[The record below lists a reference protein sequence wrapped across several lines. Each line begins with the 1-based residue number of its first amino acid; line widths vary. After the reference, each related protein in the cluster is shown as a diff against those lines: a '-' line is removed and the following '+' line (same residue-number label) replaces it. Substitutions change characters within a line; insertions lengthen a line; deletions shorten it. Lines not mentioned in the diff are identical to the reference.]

1 VTETIHLTY
10 LFDPLCGWCYGASPV
25 VEKLMEQEGFATELV
40 PTGLFADQGA
50 FPMNAGFAA
59 HAWEADQRI
68 AQLTGQV
75 FTEDYRTKVL
85 QSGEGRVDSG
95 PATLALT
102 TVRLTAPEREF
113 EALKAIQRARYVD
126 GRDNGDQAVIADVLA
141 ELNLQEAAARFA
153 APDEELLSANRA
165 RIAKGLAEM
174 RRLGARGVPTLIAG
188 QGQDRRVVSSSALY
202 GDADMLVA
210 SLRAV

>member
-1 VTETIHLTY
+1 MTETIHLTY
-10 LFDPLCGWCYGASPV
+10 LFDPLCGWCYGALPV
-25 VEKLMEQEGFATELV
+25 AEKLMEQDGFAFELV

-75 FTEDYRTKVL
+75 FTEHYRSNVL
-85 QSGEGRVDSG
+85 QSEKGRVDSG

-102 TVRLTAPEREF
+102 AVRLTAPDREF
-113 EALKAIQRARYVD
+113 AALKVIQSARYVH
-126 GRDNGDQAVIADVLA
+126 GRDNGDQAVIDDVLA
-141 ELNLQEAAARFA
+141 ELNLKEAAARFA

-165 RIAKGLAEM
+165 RIAEGQAEM
-174 RRLGARGVPTLIAG
+174 RRFGARGVPTLIAG
-188 QGQDRRVVSSSALY
+188 QGPNRRVVSSSALY
-202 GDADMLVA
+202 GDADTLIA
-210 SLRAV
+210 DLRAA

>member
-1 VTETIHLTY
+1 VTETTHLTY

-25 VEKLMEQEGFATELV
+25 AEKLMEQDGFAIELV

-50 FPMNAGFAA
+50 FPMNAEFAA

-75 FTEDYRTKVL
+75 FTEAYRSNVL
-85 QSGEGRVDSG
+85 QSGKGRVESG

-102 TVRLTAPEREF
+102 AVRLTAPEREF
-113 EALKAIQRARYVD
+113 EALKAIQSARYID

-141 ELNLQEAAARFA
+141 ELNLNEAAARFVV
-153 APDEELLSANRA
+153 PDEELLSANRA
-165 RIAKGLAEM
+165 RIAEGQAEM
-174 RRLGARGVPTLIAG
+174 SRFSARGVPTLIAG
-188 QGQDRRVVSSSALY
+188 QGQDRRVVNSSALY
-202 GDADMLVA
+202 GDADKLISGLHA
-210 SLRAV
+210 A